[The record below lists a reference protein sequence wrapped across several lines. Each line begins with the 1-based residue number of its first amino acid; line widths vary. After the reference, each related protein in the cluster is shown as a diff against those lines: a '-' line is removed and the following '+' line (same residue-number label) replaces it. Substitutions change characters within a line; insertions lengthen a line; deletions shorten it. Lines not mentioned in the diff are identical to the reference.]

1 MSSNVYQCINAVA
14 AKLAQIGIGKTQ
26 RNSQGAGYNF
36 RGIDDV
42 YNAIGPLLADSGLAI
57 LPRCLSRECVE
68 RISGQGKALFYVT
81 VEMEFDFVSSSDGSK
96 HTVKMFGEAMDSGDK
111 ATNKA
116 MSAAYKYAMFQ
127 AFCIPTEGEND
138 ADHQT
143 HQVMPGIPADLLNA
157 ARNAAMGG
165 MKSLS
170 AFVKSLSEKDR
181 EALAPES
188 GALKA
193 AAKAADGANNDS
205 LPA

>member
-1 MSSNVYQCINAVA
+1 MMNVYQCINSVA
-14 AKLAQIGIGKTQ
+14 SKLSQIGIGKNQ
-26 RNSQGAGYNF
+26 RNSQGSGYYF

-42 YNAIGPLLADSGLAI
+42 YNAIGPLLAESGLAI

-68 RISGQGKALFYVT
+68 RVSGQGKALFYVT
-81 VEMEFDFVSSSDGSK
+81 VDMEFDFVSASDGSK

-143 HQVMPGIPADLLNA
+143 HQVLPSIPNDLLQS
-157 ARNAAMGG
+157 ARDAAMGG

-170 AFVKSLSEKDR
+170 AYIKSLTEEQRS
-181 EALAPES
+181 LLGPES
-188 GALKA
+188 AALKA
-193 AAKAADGANNDS
+193 AAKAADEAKND
-205 LPA
+205 PPQA